1 MSRARLAMVLGLGA
15 RPFFVLAAAWAVVAV
30 GVWPAVF
37 AGTLALPGAFAPV
50 DWHAH
55 ELIFGYG
62 GAVVAGFLLTA
73 IANWTGRPPVAGLR
87 LGALVL
93 AWLVARVVV
102 AVLPPS
108 PGLAVGLVFP
118 LGLLGLAGWEILAA
132 GNARNRKVIGIL
144 VLLVLADAGFTLA
157 VAQGWDTGLA
167 QRGGLAVLVLLIL
180 LIGGRV
186 TPAFTRNWL
195 QRNGMAAPVAAFD
208 RLDAAGMGLA
218 GLALPGWVG
227 WPEAR
232 LTALPLAL
240 AGVVGLARLAR
251 WQGWAARRDLLLVVL
266 HGGYGLAV
274 LGFLAAAGHAGWP
287 DWLPLAAVVHI
298 WAVGAVGMTTAA
310 MMTRATLGHTGQA
323 LRADGWMAGMYG
335 GLLAALLARVG
346 MALWPDNSAW
356 LLWLAVGC
364 WCAAFAL
371 FLGRFAPALL
381 AGPRGPGGTRSP
393 GRCFLC
399 SYREAAI
406 LPMMAGCCER
416 GAFDPVVHPVAA
428 GAGQADPAG
437 ADCARLWA
445 DAARQGGCAAG
456 GAYAGGAGRCAGAD
470 LGRAGGAAGQGAGGG
485 R

>member
-1 MSRARLAMVLGLGA
+1 MSRSWLAVVFSLGA
-15 RPFFVLAAAWAVVAV
+15 RPFFVLAAAWAVFAV

-218 GLALPGWVG
+218 GLALLGWVG

-381 AGPRGPGGTRSP
+381 AGPRGQGGTR
-393 GRCFLC
+393 
-399 SYREAAI
+399 
-406 LPMMAGCCER
+406 
-416 GAFDPVVHPVAA
+416 
-428 GAGQADPAG
+428 
-437 ADCARLWA
+437 
-445 DAARQGGCAAG
+445 
-456 GAYAGGAGRCAGAD
+456 
-470 LGRAGGAAGQGAGGG
+470 
-485 R
+485 